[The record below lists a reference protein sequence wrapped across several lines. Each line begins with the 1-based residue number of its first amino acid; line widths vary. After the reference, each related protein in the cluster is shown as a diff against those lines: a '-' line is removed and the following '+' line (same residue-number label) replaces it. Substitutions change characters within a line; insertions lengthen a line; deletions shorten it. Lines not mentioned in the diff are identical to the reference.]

1 MADEKKKAQQQIDA
15 NALRPLLP
23 MGSTG
28 VSWGGEVYHLGGTD
42 PSSGQDA
49 SRFYNAAGDEVQLP
63 DDFPPIEEFEQRR
76 ERLKR
81 GFSGIPG
88 SAPIQQTISKGSSGS
103 ATPLREEDS
112 QGGDDDFE
120 SMTKDDLAERAN
132 TLNLDV
138 QATGESSEPLK
149 ADYVKALRKHAK
161 SQK

>member
-1 MADEKKKAQQQIDA
+1 MADEKKGAQQQIDA

-28 VSWGGEVYHLGGTD
+28 VSWGGEVYHLGATD
-42 PSSGQDA
+42 PASGQDA
-49 SRFYNAAGDEVQLP
+49 SKFYNTAGDAVELP
-63 DDFPPIEEFEQRR
+63 DDFPSLEEFEQRR

-103 ATPLREEDS
+103 ATSLREEDS
-112 QGGDDDFE
+112 QTDDDFE

-132 TLNLDV
+132 AANLDV
-138 QATGESSEPLK
+138 KATGESDEPLK